1 MNKKIAKILGY
12 FIGVTIL
19 CSVSLIVCLS
29 LSYDEAIRVLTKS
42 EVKSINVD
50 ESIVRTHPV
59 IPILYY
65 ANTTLPNRN
74 LLQASDTKVTVKSKP
89 EQFNIAE
96 VIVIQKGYLDD
107 SLIYQRF
114 EATLYKHEEQWFVHE
129 VSIISRTR

>member
-1 MNKKIAKILGY
+1 MNNKIAKFFGY
-12 FIGVTIL
+12 FIGVVIL
-19 CSVSLIVCLS
+19 CSVSLFIYLS
-29 LSYDEAIRVLTKS
+29 ASYDEAIRVLSKS
-42 EVKSINVD
+42 EVESINVD
-50 ESIVRTHPV
+50 ENIVRTHPV

-65 ANTTLPNRN
+65 ANATLPNRN

-129 VSIISRTR
+129 IFIISRTR